1 MGSVSTSASVWI
13 PRERGE
19 VFRVATDMTN
29 TPRTVRKWGP
39 FAGIRKIEMLEG
51 VDLAVG
57 ARRRIYM
64 TDGSEFDETIYEYDP
79 PARHRYGW
87 SGGVKPP
94 FAWLVNSGGGMWEFI
109 EAEGGTRVVWRY
121 TFGLTSPL
129 AYPLALPVAWLFRA
143 FLQQGLDALRD
154 EMLGVGG

>member
-1 MGSVSTSASVWI
+1 MSRVSTSASVWI

-51 VDLAVG
+51 AELAVG

-64 TDGSEFDETIYEYDP
+64 TDGSELDETIYEYEP

-94 FAWLVNSGGGMWEFI
+94 FSWLVKRGEGAWEFI
-109 EAEGGTRVVWRY
+109 ESKGGTRVVWTY
-121 TFGLTSPL
+121 TFGLTSAL
-129 AYPLALPVAWLFRA
+129 AYPIALVIARLFRN
-143 FLQQGLDALRD
+143 FLQQGLDALRN
-154 EMLGVGG
+154 EMLDVDR